1 MNLSLKTAI
10 AAASIFACC
19 AFLLISSTRVHA
31 NGGTGL
37 LLVVNKMDSTLGMV
51 DPEAGKQIAVIPVGG
66 ITGHEVAASPDGRT
80 AWVPIYGDA
89 GVGLPGTDGRT
100 ISVIDLASRKVTAT
114 IDLGAPSRPHTTSFS
129 AHNDK
134 LTDKLYVT
142 AEVTQSIKIID
153 PNSNKVVGS
162 IPTGE
167 PQSHMV
173 AISSDGTR
181 GYSMNAGSGTISA
194 LDLQKHQLIKIIP
207 VAKTIQRIAIS
218 TDNRLVFTSD
228 QTRPEL
234 DIIDTQTNTVTSR
247 LPLQNIGYG
256 VTPTYDGSKLL
267 IAHPSA
273 DTVSILDL
281 HSMKIEKVIPVPK
294 APQEIVVRPDDQV
307 AYVSCAGSKQIA
319 VINLASLKVEK
330 LIAVGTGPDGLAWA
344 PTK

>member
-1 MNLSLKTAI
+1 MKTAI
-10 AAASIFACC
+10 FAASLL
-19 AFLLISSTRVHA
+19 AFCLLPFISSTHAHA
-31 NGGTGL
+31 NGATGS
-37 LLVVNKMDSTLGMV
+37 LLVINKNDSTLGIV

-66 ITGHEVAASPDGRT
+66 ITGHEVAASPDGQT
-80 AWVPIYGDA
+80 AWVPIYGDS

-100 ISVIDLASRKVTAT
+100 ISVIDLASRKVTVT
-114 IDLGAPSRPHTTSFS
+114 IDLGAPSRPHTAVFS
-129 AHNDK
+129 AKN
-134 LTDKLYVT
+134 DKLYVT

-194 LDLQKHQLIKIIP
+194 LDLQKQELIKIIP

-228 QTRPEL
+228 QTKPEL

-307 AYVSCAGSKQIA
+307 VYVSCAGSKQIA

-344 PTK
+344 PAK